1 MAPGRWKTSM
11 RSVLTARPALPV
23 VVPRGR
29 PMRLFSFIYR
39 AVSNFALLAAT
50 YLSLN
55 YIEQY
60 QNRAILAMV
69 ILSYAGMRSVTVLRS
84 FQFFSRIE
92 RLELELRRILN
103 ALGEA
108 AAKTSTRQ
116 VVSDVSVL
124 RHDGERKSYIDLFF
138 LAAIVILCAAKIVTN

>member
-1 MAPGRWKTSM
+1 
-11 RSVLTARPALPV
+11 
-23 VVPRGR
+23 
-29 PMRLFSFIYR
+29 MRLFSFIYR
-39 AVSNFALLAAT
+39 AASNFALLAAT

-108 AAKTSTRQ
+108 AAGTSTKQ
-116 VVSDVSVL
+116 VVSEVSVL
-124 RHDGERKSYIDLFF
+124 RHDGEQKSYVDLFF

>member
-1 MAPGRWKTSM
+1 
-11 RSVLTARPALPV
+11 
-23 VVPRGR
+23 
-29 PMRLFSFIYR
+29 MRLFSFIYR
-39 AVSNFALLAAT
+39 ALSNFALLAAT

-92 RLELELRRILN
+92 RLELELRRVLN

>member
-1 MAPGRWKTSM
+1 
-11 RSVLTARPALPV
+11 
-23 VVPRGR
+23 
-29 PMRLFSFIYR
+29 MRLFSFIYR

-92 RLELELRRILN
+92 RLELELRRVLN

>member
-1 MAPGRWKTSM
+1 
-11 RSVLTARPALPV
+11 
-23 VVPRGR
+23 
-29 PMRLFSFIYR
+29 MRLFSFIYR
-39 AVSNFALLAAT
+39 AASNFALLAAT

-108 AAKTSTRQ
+108 AAGTSTRQ
-116 VVSDVSVL
+116 VVSEVSVL
-124 RHDGERKSYIDLFF
+124 RHDGEQKSYVDLFF

>member
-1 MAPGRWKTSM
+1 
-11 RSVLTARPALPV
+11 
-23 VVPRGR
+23 
-29 PMRLFSFIYR
+29 MRLFSFIYR
-39 AVSNFALLAAT
+39 AASNFALLAAT
-50 YLSLN
+50 YPSLN

-108 AAKTSTRQ
+108 AAGTSTRQ
-116 VVSDVSVL
+116 VVSEVSVL
-124 RHDGERKSYIDLFF
+124 RHDGEQKSYVDLFF